1 MNRRG
6 FIATLVGGLV
16 APIVVEGQVAN
27 RVVRVAMFAVATP
40 FSRVFLDRMREL
52 GYTEGQNLLFE
63 LQAAEMQIDRFPA
76 LAADLTKRHPDVIVA
91 AGSRFVLDALKSA
104 AGATPIVMVF
114 IDFDPLASGQVA
126 NLSRPGGNI
135 TGLSV
140 LQTDIAA
147 KRLELLHE
155 AVPSASRIGVVFDA
169 ATRGQHDDV
178 QTAAKVLQVAL
189 VSHELY
195 GSIYDYD
202 GALRTIAGARAQA
215 LLILSS
221 GRFFVDR
228 VALFA
233 AIQKY
238 RLPSMAT
245 TAFADSGAFLCY
257 SVHFPDV
264 YVRAADYVDRILK
277 GEKPAG
283 LPIEQPTKLKFII
296 NTRTAKALGLTIP
309 QTLLLRADQVIE

>member
-1 MNRRG
+1 M
-6 FIATLVGGLV
+6 AALVGGLV
-16 APIVVEGQVAN
+16 APVTVDGQVAG
-27 RVVRVAMFAVATP
+27 RVFRVAMFAVATP

-52 GYTEGQNLLFE
+52 GYSQGHNLLFE
-63 LQAAEMQIDRFPA
+63 LQAPEMQTDRFPA
-76 LAADLTKRHPDVIVA
+76 IAADLTSRHPDVIVA
-91 AGSRFVLDALKSA
+91 AGSQFVLNALKSS
-104 AGATPIVMVF
+104 AGATPIVMIF

-126 NLSRPGGNI
+126 SLSRPGGNI

-169 ATRGQHDDV
+169 ATRGQYDV
-178 QTAAKVLQVAL
+178 VHTAAKALSVAL
-189 VSHELY
+189 LSQELH
-195 GSIYDYD
+195 GSTYDYE

-228 VALFA
+228 SALFA

-245 TAFADSGAFLCY
+245 TAFAETGALLCY
-257 SVHFPDV
+257 GVHFPDM
-264 YVRAADYVDRILK
+264 YVRAAEYVDRILK
-277 GEKPAG
+277 GQKPAD
-283 LPIEQPTKLKFII
+283 LPIEQPTKLKFIV

-309 QTLLLRADQVIE
+309 QTLLLRADEVIQ

>member
-1 MNRRG
+1 M
-6 FIATLVGGLV
+6 AALVGGLV
-16 APIVVEGQVAN
+16 APVAAEGQVAN
-27 RVVRVAMFAVATP
+27 RAFRVAMFAVATP

-52 GYTEGQNLLFE
+52 GYTPGQNLLFE

-76 LAADLTKRHPDVIVA
+76 LAADLTSRHPDVIVA
-91 AGSRFVLDALKSA
+91 AGSRFVLDALKSS
-104 AGATPIVMVF
+104 AGGTPIVMVF
-114 IDFDPLASGQVA
+114 IDFDPVASGQVA
-126 NLSRPGGNI
+126 SLSRPGGNI

-155 AVPSASRIGVVFDA
+155 AVPSAHRIGVVFDA
-169 ATRGQHDDV
+169 ATRGQYDV
-178 QTAAKVLQVAL
+178 VQAAAKALSVVL
-189 VSHELY
+189 VSQELH
-195 GSIYDYD
+195 GPTYDYD

-228 VALFA
+228 SALFA

-245 TAFADSGAFLCY
+245 TAFADSGALLCY

-264 YVRAADYVDRILK
+264 YVRAAEYVDRILK
-277 GEKPAG
+277 GAKPAE
-283 LPIEQPTKLKFII
+283 LPIEQPTKLKFIV
-296 NTRTAKALGLTIP
+296 NMRTAKALGLRIP
-309 QTLLLRADQVIE
+309 QSLLVRADQVIE